1 MKFFFPPL
9 PKSAM
14 IHGQYYRGNCRNAT
28 LARWNAELDRFVYR
42 RRKFNDTFLEEI
54 QHCEDD
60 TGFDVFFPT
69 IVEENPEIEISFER
83 YAQ

>member
-1 MKFFFPPL
+1 
-9 PKSAM
+9 M

-28 LARWNAELDRFVYR
+28 LARWNAEIDRFVYLR
-42 RRKFNDTFLEEI
+42 SEFNHEFLEEI

-69 IVEENPEIEISFER
+69 IVEPDPEVEINFER
-83 YAQ
+83 ITQ